1 MSLPWRPELQQ
12 VRTRSGCETLRRR
25 LRVKW
30 HRKSEY
36 AFRTPLWVL
45 GTQPE
50 LKTTLFQEGFAISGK
65 EFRSRQ
71 SVGLR
76 SRAIW
81 AASLHAG
88 RPGLRNIQPI
98 PVLQTAQTP
107 RGIKAHDAAVSRI
120 TRRPD
125 FWSARPLL
133 LSWRGQMISR
143 QQGLSTVTDTT
154 ANLHA
159 QFRELIRLRAQVRK
173 AQQSARRRKSRRKRT
188 RV

>member
-71 SVGLR
+71 SVRLR

-88 RPGLRNIQPI
+88 RPGREA
-98 PVLQTAQTP
+98 TF
-107 RGIKAHDAAVSRI
+107 GIGS
-120 TRRPD
+120 
-125 FWSARPLL
+125 
-133 LSWRGQMISR
+133 
-143 QQGLSTVTDTT
+143 
-154 ANLHA
+154 
-159 QFRELIRLRAQVRK
+159 EIRCNSLRAR
-173 AQQSARRRKSRRKRT
+173 SSFS
-188 RV
+188 